1 MTDSDRISTFHVS
14 LFHDERGVSVI
25 FGTLMLILITI
36 VAASGIAVMV
46 STVQKDAMELE
57 SHLTAVENENLR
69 IISIDPVGNSTHW
82 NSVNITILNLNTADS
97 YITAINVNNIY
108 AKNYLANDKSGS
120 PDYYKGY
127 PVIYNFNKRVLIPAA
142 RSKEIYL
149 NFTEIIIDTS
159 EVIDVSGWINNSENY
174 TFSLSHFP
182 IVYGSENVSNST
194 VPHFIPG
201 NNYTMNCAIGNIT
214 LISTTFGGNMTNA
227 SNYDITYKTRFE
239 TFTPP
244 LSLRKED
251 SIALEVITSL
261 INIFKQTFMPPVP
274 LAEVQFETERIVDTN
289 GSVSFRDYL
298 ILDASGSFDPD
309 GFITGY
315 RWAVWDNSSELI
327 YNYNLTGVMARPTK
341 LNLTDSTN
349 IKIDLEVSDDTGM
362 VSRLSQR
369 GGNITIS

>member
-1 MTDSDRISTFHVS
+1 
-14 LFHDERGVSVI
+14 
-25 FGTLMLILITI
+25 MLILITI

>member
-1 MTDSDRISTFHVS
+1 MTDCDRISFFHGS
-14 LFHDERGVSVI
+14 FYHNERGVSVI

-36 VAASGIAVMV
+36 IAASGIAVMV

-57 SHLTAVENENLR
+57 SHRTAVENENLR

-108 AKNYLANDKSGS
+108 AMNYLANDDSGAL
-120 PDYYKGY
+120 DYYKGY
-127 PVIYNFNKRVLIPAA
+127 PVVYNFNKRVLIPAA

-149 NFTEIIIDTS
+149 DFTDIVIETS
-159 EVIDVSGWINNSENY
+159 EVIDLSGWTNNSENY
-174 TFSLSHFP
+174 AFSLSYPP

-194 VPHFIPG
+194 VPHFISG
-201 NNYTMNCAIGNIT
+201 NNYTMDYTIGNIT
-214 LISTTFGGNMTNA
+214 LIGTTLGGNMTNA

-244 LSLRKED
+244 LLVRKED
-251 SIALEVITSL
+251 SIAIEVITSL
-261 INIFKQTFMPPVP
+261 INIFKQTYMPPVP
-274 LAEVQFETERIVDTN
+274 LAEVQFETERIVDTS
-289 GSVSFRDYL
+289 GSVSFRQYL

-315 RWAVWDNSSELI
+315 RWAVWNNSSQLI
-327 YNYNLTGVMARPTK
+327 YDYNLTGVMARPTK
-341 LNLTDSTN
+341 LNLTEATN
-349 IKIDLEVSDDTGM
+349 VTIDLEVHDDTDM

-369 GGNITIS
+369 GGNITIA

>member
-1 MTDSDRISTFHVS
+1 
-14 LFHDERGVSVI
+14 
-25 FGTLMLILITI
+25 MLILITI

-46 STVQKDAMELE
+46 STVQKDTMERE
-57 SHLTAVENENLR
+57 SQLAAVENENLR
-69 IISIDPVGNSTHW
+69 IISIDPIGNSTHW
-82 NSVNITILNLNTADS
+82 NSVNVTILNLNTADS

-127 PVIYNFNKRVLIPAA
+127 PMIYNFNKRVLIPAA
-142 RSKEIYL
+142 KSKEIYL
-149 NFTEIIIDTS
+149 NFTGIVVDTI
-159 EVIDVSGWINNSENY
+159 EVIDVSGWTNNSENY
-174 TFSLSHFP
+174 TFSLSHP
-182 IVYGSENVSNST
+182 LIVHGSENVSNST
-194 VPHFIPG
+194 VPYFIPG
-201 NNYTMNCAIGNIT
+201 NNYTMDCTIGNIT

-274 LAEVQFETERIVDTN
+274 LAEVQFETERIVDPN

-309 GFITGY
+309 GFITSY
-315 RWAVWDNSSELI
+315 KWAVWNNASDLI
-327 YNYNLTGVMARPTK
+327 YDYNLTGVMARPAK
-341 LNLTDSTN
+341 LNLTGYTN